1 MKSKVPHNVLT
12 LSEMTKR
19 RNSLSVETMP
29 LEDIILSDDTIR
41 KLRASSSMFQK
52 TYVQITYGGEKYN
65 IERVDRQKNGNY
77 RIGLINTNSTVI
89 LRGTLGSNLDLVS
102 RKAI

>member
-1 MKSKVPHNVLT
+1 M
-12 LSEMTKR
+12 M
-19 RNSLSVETMP
+19 VETVP

-52 TYVQITYGGEKYN
+52 TYVQITYGGEKFN

-77 RIGLINTNSTVI
+77 RIGLINTKSSLT
-89 LRGTLGSNLDLVS
+89 LKGTMGSNLDLVS